1 MVSYTAMDANET
13 FVVAPEESRS
23 FQMVPRVSCSMVFR
37 VEGISVLFVGSEGG
51 EGNQNKPVGTPL
63 KQSNLN
69 VPASMPP
76 RSDQFHVFFVDPLF

>member
-51 EGNQNKPVGTPL
+51 GREPKQTGGHSTQAIQLERSSFDAPPV
-63 KQSNLN
+63 
-69 VPASMPP
+69 
-76 RSDQFHVFFVDPLF
+76 RSIPCFFC